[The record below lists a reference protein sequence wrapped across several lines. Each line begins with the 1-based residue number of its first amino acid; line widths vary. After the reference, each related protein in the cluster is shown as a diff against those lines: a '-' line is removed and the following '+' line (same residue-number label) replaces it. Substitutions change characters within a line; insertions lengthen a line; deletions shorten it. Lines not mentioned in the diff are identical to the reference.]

1 MGIINSLTLFK
12 RVFNRMKTSEKLKIK
27 GLKSIKSFNVFPKH
41 RL

>member
-1 MGIINSLTLFK
+1 MHCNFINTFK

-27 GLKSIKSFNVFPKH
+27 GLKSIKSFNVIPKH